1 MLIHRLATLTGLAVV
16 TLFLAAPAN
25 ALTMAECS
33 TKYNAA
39 KDAGTLG
46 GQNWNQFRK
55 AECGTDAADATPAAA
70 DSTSAAISDAAPGLA
85 AKECSTKYQA
95 AKAAGTLKGTKWN
108 DFRESECAAGASAT
122 VEPAAETPKAAATA
136 NAGNGLSRADCSA
149 KYQAAKT
156 GNTLNGMK
164 WNDFRMSQ
172 CGASGSDD
180 DTMPAADQASLT
192 SHPETPTVTAP
203 QGVTFPKAI
212 STKYSSETPA
222 KGRMHTC
229 RDQYHANKEADTLGG
244 LKWIQKG
251 GGFYSLCNAALKS

>member
-55 AECGTDAADATPAAA
+55 AECGTVAAATDAMPAKA
-70 DSTSAAISDAAPGLA
+70 DSTSAATTDAAA
-85 AKECSTKYQA
+85 A
-95 AKAAGTLKGTKWN
+95 
-108 DFRESECAAGASAT
+108 AT
-122 VEPAAETPKAAATA
+122 TKAAATA
-136 NAGNGLSRADCSA
+136 NAGSGLSRAECGA
-149 KYQAAKT
+149 KYRAAKT
-156 GNTLNGMK
+156 SNTLNGMK

-172 CGASGSDD
+172 CGASASDD
-180 DTMPAADQASLT
+180 DTNPAADQASLT
-192 SHPETPTVTAP
+192 SQPQKPTVAAP

-212 STKYSSETPA
+212 STKYSSETPSKA
-222 KGRMHTC
+222 RMYTC
-229 RDQYHANKEADTLGG
+229 RDQYHANKEAGTLGG
-244 LKWIQKG
+244 LRWIQTG

>member
-16 TLFLAAPAN
+16 TLLLAAPAN

-55 AECGTDAADATPAAA
+55 AVCGTEAAATDATPAKA
-70 DSTSAAISDAAPGLA
+70 DSTSAATPDAAA
-85 AKECSTKYQA
+85 A
-95 AKAAGTLKGTKWN
+95 
-108 DFRESECAAGASAT
+108 AT
-122 VEPAAETPKAAATA
+122 TKAAATA
-136 NAGNGLSRADCSA
+136 NAGSGLSRAECGA
-149 KYQAAKT
+149 KYRAAKA

-164 WNDFRMSQ
+164 WNDFRISQ
-172 CGASGSDD
+172 CGASGSD

-192 SHPETPTVTAP
+192 SQPQKPTVTAP

-212 STKYSSETPA
+212 STKYSSETPSKA
-222 KGRMHTC
+222 RMYTC
-229 RDQYHANKEADTLGG
+229 RDQYHANKEAGTLGG
-244 LKWIQKG
+244 LRWIQNG

>member
-1 MLIHRLATLTGLAVV
+1 MLIHRLATLTGLAVA
-16 TLFLAAPAN
+16 TLCLAAPSN

-55 AECGTDAADATPAAA
+55 AECATVAAATDAMPAKA
-70 DSTSAAISDAAPGLA
+70 DSTSAAAPDAAA
-85 AKECSTKYQA
+85 A
-95 AKAAGTLKGTKWN
+95 
-108 DFRESECAAGASAT
+108 AT
-122 VEPAAETPKAAATA
+122 TKAAATA
-136 NAGNGLSRADCSA
+136 DAGNGLSRAECGA
-149 KYQAAKT
+149 KYRAAKA

-172 CGASGSDD
+172 CGASAFDD
-180 DTMPAADQASLT
+180 DTKPAADQASLT
-192 SHPETPTVTAP
+192 SQPQKPTVAAP

-212 STKYSSETPA
+212 STKYSSETPSKA
-222 KGRMHTC
+222 RMYTC
-229 RDQYHANKEADTLGG
+229 RDQYHANKEAGTLGG
-244 LKWIQKG
+244 LRWIQNG

>member
-46 GQNWNQFRK
+46 GQNWNQFHK
-55 AECGTDAADATPAAA
+55 AECGTVAAATDATPAKA
-70 DSTSAAISDAAPGLA
+70 DSASAAAPDATA
-85 AKECSTKYQA
+85 A
-95 AKAAGTLKGTKWN
+95 
-108 DFRESECAAGASAT
+108 AT
-122 VEPAAETPKAAATA
+122 TKAAATV
-136 NAGNGLSRADCSA
+136 NAGNALSRAECGA
-149 KYQAAKT
+149 KYRAAKA

-180 DTMPAADQASLT
+180 TMPAADQASLT
-192 SHPETPTVTAP
+192 SQPQKPTVTAP

-212 STKYSSETPA
+212 STKYSSETPSKA
-222 KGRMHTC
+222 RMYTC
-229 RDQYHANKEADTLGG
+229 RDQYHANKEAGTLGG
-244 LKWIQKG
+244 LRWIQNG

>member
-16 TLFLAAPAN
+16 TLFLAVPAN

-55 AECGTDAADATPAAA
+55 VECGTEAAATDATPAKA
-70 DSTSAAISDAAPGLA
+70 DSTSAATTDAAA
-85 AKECSTKYQA
+85 A
-95 AKAAGTLKGTKWN
+95 
-108 DFRESECAAGASAT
+108 AT
-122 VEPAAETPKAAATA
+122 TKAAATA
-136 NAGNGLSRADCSA
+136 NAGNGLSRAECGA
-149 KYQAAKT
+149 KYRAAKT
-156 GNTLNGMK
+156 ANTLNGMK

-180 DTMPAADQASLT
+180 TMPAADQASLT
-192 SHPETPTVTAP
+192 SQPEKPTVTAP

-212 STKYSSETPA
+212 STKYSSETPSKA
-222 KGRMHTC
+222 RMHTC
-229 RDQYHANKEADTLGG
+229 RDQYHANKDAGTLGG
-244 LKWIQKG
+244 LKWIQNG

>member
-16 TLFLAAPAN
+16 TLFLAAPAK

-55 AECGTDAADATPAAA
+55 AECGIVAAATDATPAKA
-70 DSTSAAISDAAPGLA
+70 DSTSAATTDAAA
-85 AKECSTKYQA
+85 A
-95 AKAAGTLKGTKWN
+95 
-108 DFRESECAAGASAT
+108 AT
-122 VEPAAETPKAAATA
+122 TKAAATA
-136 NAGNGLSRADCSA
+136 NAGNGLSRAECGA
-149 KYQAAKT
+149 KYRAAKT
-156 GNTLNGMK
+156 ANTLNGMK

-180 DTMPAADQASLT
+180 TMPAADQASLT
-192 SHPETPTVTAP
+192 SQPEKPTLIAP

-212 STKYSSETPA
+212 SDKYSSETPA
-222 KGRMHTC
+222 KARMYTC
-229 RDQYHANKEADTLGG
+229 RDQYHANKEADALGG

>member
-1 MLIHRLATLTGLAVV
+1 MLIHRLATFTGLAVV

-55 AECGTDAADATPAAA
+55 AECATVAAATDATPAKA
-70 DSTSAAISDAAPGLA
+70 DSSSAATPDAAA
-85 AKECSTKYQA
+85 A
-95 AKAAGTLKGTKWN
+95 
-108 DFRESECAAGASAT
+108 AT
-122 VEPAAETPKAAATA
+122 TKAAATA
-136 NAGNGLSRADCSA
+136 NAGSGLSRAECGA
-149 KYQAAKT
+149 KYRAAKA

-172 CGASGSDD
+172 CGASAFDD
-180 DTMPAADQASLT
+180 DTKPAADQASLT
-192 SHPETPTVTAP
+192 SQPQKPTVAAP

-212 STKYSSETPA
+212 STKYSSETPSKA
-222 KGRMHTC
+222 RMYTC
-229 RDQYHANKEADTLGG
+229 RDQYHANKEAGTLGG
-244 LKWIQKG
+244 LRWIQTG

>member
-16 TLFLAAPAN
+16 TLFLAAPAK

-33 TKYNAA
+33 IKYNAA

-55 AECGTDAADATPAAA
+55 AECGTAAATDATPAKA
-70 DSTSAAISDAAPGLA
+70 DSTSAATTDAAA
-85 AKECSTKYQA
+85 A
-95 AKAAGTLKGTKWN
+95 
-108 DFRESECAAGASAT
+108 AT
-122 VEPAAETPKAAATA
+122 TKAAATA
-136 NAGNGLSRADCSA
+136 NAGDGLSRAECGA
-149 KYQAAKT
+149 KYRAAKT
-156 GNTLNGMK
+156 ANTLNGMK

-180 DTMPAADQASLT
+180 TMPAADQASLT
-192 SHPETPTVTAP
+192 SQPEKPTVTAP

-212 STKYSSETPA
+212 STKYSSETPSKA
-222 KGRMHTC
+222 RMHTC
-229 RDQYHANKEADTLGG
+229 RDQYHANKDAGTLGG
-244 LKWIQKG
+244 LKWIQNG

>member
-16 TLFLAAPAN
+16 TLFLAVPAN

-55 AECGTDAADATPAAA
+55 AECDTVAAATDATPAKA
-70 DSTSAAISDAAPGLA
+70 DSTSAATTDAAA
-85 AKECSTKYQA
+85 A
-95 AKAAGTLKGTKWN
+95 
-108 DFRESECAAGASAT
+108 AT
-122 VEPAAETPKAAATA
+122 TKAAATA
-136 NAGNGLSRADCSA
+136 NAGNGLSRAECGA
-149 KYQAAKT
+149 KYRAAKT
-156 GNTLNGMK
+156 ANTLNGMK

-180 DTMPAADQASLT
+180 TMPAADQASLT
-192 SHPETPTVTAP
+192 SQPEKPTVTAP

-212 STKYSSETPA
+212 STKYSSETPSKA
-222 KGRMHTC
+222 RMHTC
-229 RDQYHANKEADTLGG
+229 RDQYHANKDAGTLGG
-244 LKWIQKG
+244 LKWIQNG

>member
-16 TLFLAAPAN
+16 TLFLAAPAK

-55 AECGTDAADATPAAA
+55 AECGTVAAATDATPAKP
-70 DSTSAAISDAAPGLA
+70 DSTSAATTDAAA
-85 AKECSTKYQA
+85 A
-95 AKAAGTLKGTKWN
+95 
-108 DFRESECAAGASAT
+108 AT
-122 VEPAAETPKAAATA
+122 TKAAATA
-136 NAGNGLSRADCSA
+136 NAGNGLSRAECGA
-149 KYQAAKT
+149 KYRAAKT
-156 GNTLNGMK
+156 ANTLNGMK

-180 DTMPAADQASLT
+180 TMPAADQASLT
-192 SHPETPTVTAP
+192 SQPEKPTVTAP

-212 STKYSSETPA
+212 STKYSSETPSKA
-222 KGRMHTC
+222 RMHTC
-229 RDQYHANKEADTLGG
+229 RDQYHANKDAGTLGG
-244 LKWIQKG
+244 LKWIQNG

>member
-16 TLFLAAPAN
+16 TLSLAAPAK

-55 AECGTDAADATPAAA
+55 AECGTVAAATDATPAKA
-70 DSTSAAISDAAPGLA
+70 DSTSAATTDAAA
-85 AKECSTKYQA
+85 A
-95 AKAAGTLKGTKWN
+95 
-108 DFRESECAAGASAT
+108 AT
-122 VEPAAETPKAAATA
+122 TKAAATA
-136 NAGNGLSRADCSA
+136 NAGNGLSRAECGA
-149 KYQAAKT
+149 KYRAAKT
-156 GNTLNGMK
+156 ANTLNGMK

-172 CGASGSDD
+172 CGASASDNAV
-180 DTMPAADQASLT
+180 PAADQASLT
-192 SHPETPTVTAP
+192 SQPEKPTLIAP

-212 STKYSSETPA
+212 SDKYSSETPA
-222 KGRMHTC
+222 KARMYTC
-229 RDQYHANKEADTLGG
+229 RDQYHANKEADALGG